1 MSQHSEGSGTCL
13 IELEN
18 EWERRQERM
27 NGRQGVLAD
36 WDWGA
41 FGNGAALMQTLGIKG
56 RGRGPISLA

>member
-41 FGNGAALMQTLGIKG
+41 FGNGAALMQTLGI
-56 RGRGPISLA
+56 